1 MSQPPASR
9 IRYGGASRGRRGG
22 GSRGRL
28 GSAAVLMATA
38 LLLSGCSDDDASEP
52 GTDPSAKGTHA
63 GADAPPLEPLPAKIP
78 DELRP
83 YYEQKLSW
91 HDCGPAQFEC
101 ATLRVPL
108 DYDKPGDDPGDEAA
122 TTGLAVTRT
131 KQQSGKKPPEG
142 GSLQVNP
149 GGPGGSAIEY
159 VQQSVALAY
168 PQQVRE
174 HYRLVGMDPRGV
186 GRSEPVECLGD
197 KQMDS
202 YTRVDQTPDDAS
214 ETDALTAAYEKF
226 AKGCEKRTGKL
237 LGHVSTIEAARD
249 MDVLRGV
256 LGDRK
261 LNYVG
266 ASYGTYLG
274 ATYAGL
280 FPERSGRLVLD
291 GAMDPSLSARR
302 VNREQTAG
310 FDTAFKAFARDCVK
324 MSDCPLGTDGVQQ
337 AGKKLS
343 ALFARVDRDPLKTDD
358 PARTLTESLA
368 TTGVIRAMYDEGSWP
383 MLREALTAAGKG
395 DGAPLLA
402 LSDDYFERGP
412 DGEYSNIM
420 YANPAVNCL
429 DLPPAFSDAAAARK
443 AVPSFE
449 KASPVFGRGFAW
461 AALNCAEWP
470 VEPTGAPHRIAAK
483 GADPIVVVG
492 TTRDP
497 ATPYR
502 WAQGLAGQLSSAR
515 LLTYKGDG
523 HTAYLRG
530 SECVDK
536 AVNAY
541 LLQGKP
547 PEDGTT
553 CG

>member
-1 MSQPPASR
+1 MSQSHASR
-9 IRYGGASRGRRGG
+9 IRYGGASRVRH
-22 GSRGRL
+22 
-28 GSAAVLMATA
+28 GSAAVLTATA
-38 LLLSGCSDDDASEP
+38 LLLAGCSNGDSSGEP
-52 GTDPSAKGTHA
+52 ETDPSAKGTHA
-63 GADAPPLEPLPAKIP
+63 GADAPPLKPLPAKIP
-78 DELRP
+78 DDLRP
-83 YYEQKLSW
+83 FYDQKLSW
-91 HDCGPAQFEC
+91 HSCGPAEFEC

-108 DYDKPGDDPGDEAA
+108 DYDKPGDDLKDAA
-122 TTGLAVTRT
+122 ETVGLAVTRT
-131 KQQSGKKPPEG
+131 KPQDGKGKPAG
-142 GSLQVNP
+142 GSLHVNP

-159 VQQSVALAY
+159 VQQSAALAY
-168 PQQVRE
+168 PPQVRE
-174 HYRLVGMDPRGV
+174 HYSLVGMDPRGV
-186 GRSEPVECLGD
+186 GRSEPVACLSD
-197 KQMDS
+197 KQMDA
-202 YTRVDQTPDDAS
+202 YTRVDQTPDDAK
-214 ETDALTAAYEKF
+214 ETDALTAAYGRF
-226 AKGCEKRTGKL
+226 AEGCEKRTGKL
-237 LGHVSTIEAARD
+237 LGHVSTTEAARD
-249 MDVLRGV
+249 MDVLRAA
-256 LGDRK
+256 LGDKK

-280 FPERSGRLVLD
+280 FPQRSGRLVLD

-310 FDTAFKAFARDCVK
+310 FETAFKAFARDCVA
-324 MSDCPLGTDGVQQ
+324 MSDCPLGTDGVKE
-337 AGKKLS
+337 AGKNLS
-343 ALFARVDRDPLKTDD
+343 ALLARVDRKPLKTDD
-358 PARTLTESLA
+358 PSRTLTESLA

-383 MLREALTAAGKG
+383 GLREALTAAKKG

-402 LSDDYFERGP
+402 LSDDYYERGP
-412 DGEYSNIM
+412 DGSYSNIM
-420 YANPAVNCL
+420 YANPAVNCI
-429 DLPPAFSDAAAARK
+429 DLPPAFSGAAEARK
-443 AVPSFE
+443 SVPSFE

-470 VEPTGAPHRIAAK
+470 VDPTGEPHRIAAK

-502 WAQGLAGQLSSAR
+502 WAQGLAGQLTPAR

-530 SECVDK
+530 SDCVDS

-541 LLQGKP
+541 LVHGKAP
-547 PEDGTT
+547 KDGTT